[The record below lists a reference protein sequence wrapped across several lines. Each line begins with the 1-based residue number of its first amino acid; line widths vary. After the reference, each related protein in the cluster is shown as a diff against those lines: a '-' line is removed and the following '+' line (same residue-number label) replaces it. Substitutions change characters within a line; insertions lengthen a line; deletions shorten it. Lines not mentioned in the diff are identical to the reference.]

1 MKKNRFLLL
10 GILLS
15 ALIHVTFAASFFHVQ
30 RSHIFEKE
38 YRDSR
43 FVQVEIKKPEP
54 EKPKPK
60 PKPKPKK
67 AVKKKIKQAPVSHV
81 KKEPE
86 KQEEEVKPVFG
97 VTKKTVDKEKATK
110 GIGVRVGN
118 TLMKEMEKEYTPPE
132 DVKDYSAGK
141 DLEERDTDADKFS
154 PVPVTELATMPRAI
168 NPTKPKYPQELEEDE
183 IEGEVILE
191 LSISKKGKVLSVKVI
206 ESEHPLFTKAAVKTA
221 KNYKFVPGKTKDGK
235 PVDAII
241 EYTFVFEIPL

>member
-54 EKPKPK
+54 KEKPKPK
-60 PKPKPKK
+60 PKSKK
-67 AVKKKIKQAPVSHV
+67 AVKKKIKQAPVSHI

-86 KQEEEVKPVFG
+86 KQEDEVKPVFG
-97 VTKKTVDKEKATK
+97 VTKKTVEKDKPTE
-110 GIGVRVGN
+110 GIGVRIGN

-141 DLEERDTDADKFS
+141 NLEERDTNADRFS
-154 PVPVTELATMPRAI
+154 PVPVTELAVMPKAI
-168 NPTKPKYPQELEEDE
+168 NPVKPKYPSELEEDE

-191 LSISKKGKVLSVKVI
+191 LSINKKGKVIDVKVL

-221 KNYKFVPGKTKDGK
+221 KNYKFIPGKTKDGK

>member
-15 ALIHVTFAASFFHVQ
+15 ALIHVTLAASFFHVS
-30 RSHIFEKE
+30 RSHIFEKT
-38 YRDSR
+38 YKDSR
-43 FVQVEIKKPEP
+43 FVQVNIKKPE
-54 EKPKPK
+54 PKPK

-97 VTKKTVDKEKATK
+97 VTKKTVEKDKPTK

-118 TLMKEMEKEYTPPE
+118 TLMKEMEKEYTPP
-132 DVKDYSAGK
+132 DKVKDYSAGK
-141 DLEERDTDADKFS
+141 NLEERDTDADKFS
-154 PVPVTELATMPRAI
+154 PVPVTELASMPRAI
-168 NPTKPKYPQELEEDE
+168 NPVKPKYPDELEEDE

-191 LSISKKGKVLSVKVI
+191 LSISKKGKVISVKVI
-206 ESEHPLFTKAAVKTA
+206 ESEHPLFAKAAVKTA
-221 KNYKFVPGKTKDGK
+221 KRYKLIPGKTKDGK

>member
-15 ALIHVTFAASFFHVQ
+15 ALIHVTLAASFFHIS
-30 RSHIFEKE
+30 RSDILEKT
-38 YRDSR
+38 YKDSR
-43 FVQVEIKKPEP
+43 FVEVKIKKPE
-54 EKPKPK
+54 PKPK

-97 VTKKTVDKEKATK
+97 VTKKTVEKDKPTK

-118 TLMKEMEKEYTPPE
+118 TLMKKMEKEYTPPE

-141 DLEERDTDADKFS
+141 DLEERDTDTDKFS
-154 PVPVTELATMPRAI
+154 PVSVTELAVMPKAI
-168 NPTKPKYPQELEEDE
+168 NPSKPKYPEELEEDE

-191 LSISKKGKVLSVKVI
+191 LSISKKGKVLKVKVI
-206 ESEHPLFTKAAVKTA
+206 ESEHPLFTKTAMETA
-221 KNYKFVPGKTKDGK
+221 KNYKFIPGKTKDGK
-235 PVDAII
+235 AVDAII
-241 EYTFVFEIPL
+241 EYTFIFEIPL